1 MIKQAELFLIEFY
14 KSIRSLLIVIVFSK
28 KHKIT
33 RCKKKKA
40 IVLMNGPSLLGDIEE
55 DNLSGDIYVSNDFA
69 SSKEFFILKPN
80 NYVIVDPFFFK
91 KMKGLLILRRYYLMQ
106 NGRLTYISQLNF
118 KIRFL

>member
-80 NYVIVDPFFFK
+80 NYVIVDPFFFQENERSVNIK
-91 KMKGLLILRRYYLMQ
+91 KIFKYYL
-106 NGRLTYISQLNF
+106 NTY
-118 KIRFL
+118 FLLVYLSTKSAP